1 MPRATFHDGPEDWQ
15 QPNTP
20 TIWPRDKT
28 PAVGSA
34 EIGKAS
40 PMQPGNLNPI
50 HGYNNMNT
58 QDDLNEEIMARL
70 ANIEAALVILAQG
83 GATGEGEEGNP
94 DEGPQTSNAEAPF
107 GSDPNAPESLA
118 TQMQKKVPTGDSM
131 RARLAVADQQ
141 CSRVL
146 SSINQQNKKHY
157 GLTH

>member
-70 ANIEAALVILAQG
+70 ANIEVALVILAQG

-94 DEGPQTSNAEAPF
+94 DEGPQTSNAEAPL
-107 GSDPNAPESLA
+107 APTRTRQKVSRRRCRRKSRLVTACGLA
-118 TQMQKKVPTGDSM
+118 
-131 RARLAVADQQ
+131 
-141 CSRVL
+141 
-146 SSINQQNKKHY
+146 
-157 GLTH
+157 